1 MNATLGE
8 FARGH
13 QRIRPAPSSRATA
26 LLLTALLFAGFAIV
40 VSQRAFWAISDK
52 ATLPEMVLN
61 LAPATPHREPPLPR
75 ITAHLLVPHSQT
87 IAPPRFT
94 IAAETAPAALSIPA
108 ANPSSLDTGSGTGT
122 GTRTASADSGAAAC
136 LDPSWM
142 RAVTDHVRRYF
153 YQPRSPD
160 REPIAGLVYVH
171 FIVAHDGTLL
181 ETSIS
186 KTTGQRSLNDAA
198 LDIMRLAAPLPAIP
212 DRMHTLQVEG
222 ILPIAF
228 GGLDQSVKPSAG
240 HCAG

>member
-13 QRIRPAPSSRATA
+13 QQIRPTPSSRATA
-26 LLLTALLFAGFAIV
+26 LLLTALLFAGFALI
-40 VSQRAFWAISDK
+40 VSQRASVPDRAILQV
-52 ATLPEMVLN
+52 TVLN
-61 LAPATPHREPPLPR
+61 LAPAPPHREPPLPR
-75 ITAHLLVPHSQT
+75 ITAHLLAPHSET
-87 IAPPRFT
+87 VAPPRFT
-94 IAAETAPAALSIPA
+94 IAAETAPATLSIPA
-108 ANPSSLDTGSGTGT
+108 ATPSSLDTGSGTGT
-122 GTRTASADSGAAAC
+122 GTRTASADGGAAAC
-136 LDPSWM
+136 LDAAWM

-212 DRMHTLQVEG
+212 DRMHTQQVEG
-222 ILPIAF
+222 ILPMAF
-228 GGLDQSVKPSAG
+228 GGVDQSVKSSAG

>member
-13 QRIRPAPSSRATA
+13 QQIRPTPSSRATA
-26 LLLTALLFAGFAIV
+26 LLLTALLFAGFALI
-40 VSQRAFWAISDK
+40 VSQRASVPDRAILQV
-52 ATLPEMVLN
+52 TVLN
-61 LAPATPHREPPLPR
+61 LAPAPPHREPPLPR
-75 ITAHLLVPHSQT
+75 ITAHLLAPHSET
-87 IAPPRFT
+87 VATPRFT
-94 IAAETAPAALSIPA
+94 IATETALATLPAPA
-108 ANPSSLDTGSGTGT
+108 ANPSSPDAGSGTGTGT
-122 GTRTASADSGAAAC
+122 GTRTASADGGAAAC
-136 LDPSWM
+136 LDAAWM

-212 DRMHTLQVEG
+212 DRMHTQQVEG
-222 ILPIAF
+222 ILPMAF